1 MVSLFERSLA
11 CYRVFYFVTVI
22 FYLRMC
28 YESINTYYVDL
39 IIALRFC
46 ITYANA
52 VTMVDI
58 ILYLDSKIMS
68 KKVYSVFIAFYV
80 ANTYNI
86 YF

>member
-1 MVSLFERSLA
+1 MLL
-11 CYRVFYFVTVI
+11 VI
-22 FYLRMC
+22 LVFYLRMC

-52 VTMVDI
+52 VTMVDF
-58 ILYLDSKIMS
+58 ILYLDPKIML

>member
-11 CYRVFYFVTVI
+11 CYRVFYFVTVK

-39 IIALRFC
+39 IALRFC

-58 ILYLDSKIMS
+58 ILYLDPKIML